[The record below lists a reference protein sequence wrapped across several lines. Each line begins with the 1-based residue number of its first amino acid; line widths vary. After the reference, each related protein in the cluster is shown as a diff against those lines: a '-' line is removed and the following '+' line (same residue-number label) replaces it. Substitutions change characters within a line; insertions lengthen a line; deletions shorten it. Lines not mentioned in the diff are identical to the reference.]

1 MKGKAKR
8 TPIVVLAQR
17 VVGLGME
24 WETRVFEMRMRWQA
38 DGRGLVCAPTARKQ
52 HPFLTPLFVF
62 PADEGR
68 TWAKGWNTPAAN
80 ALRAAA
86 ALS

>member
-8 TPIVVLAQR
+8 TPVTVLAHR
-17 VVGLGME
+17 IFEWGRE
-24 WETRVFEMRMRWQA
+24 WETLVFEMRVRWQD